1 MSTPASLLTSKA
13 SKWSCG
19 RANVQPQSAR
29 AAISRRPATNHS
41 LGKLPE
47 PESTTRFLLTSLICF
62 HLRTSYFLARFFDL
76 KPTSYGALPFCVL
89 CALAALRES
98 RLPSPASEYMRQDGV
113 VNPVP

>member
-1 MSTPASLLTSKA
+1 MASRGLELLISTRRRGDAPENASIFLRRGGDA
-13 SKWSCG
+13 G
-19 RANVQPQSAR
+19 Y
-29 AAISRRPATNHS
+29 IGSRVGPI
-41 LGKLPE
+41 
-47 PESTTRFLLTSLICF
+47 SLIF
-62 HLRTSYFLARFFDL
+62 YDSVVLARFFDL

>member
-1 MSTPASLLTSKA
+1 MASRGLELSISTRR
-13 SKWSCG
+13 
-19 RANVQPQSAR
+19 RAETLRIFLRRGGDAGY
-29 AAISRRPATNHS
+29 IGSRVGPI
-41 LGKLPE
+41 
-47 PESTTRFLLTSLICF
+47 SLIF
-62 HLRTSYFLARFFDL
+62 YDSVVLARFFDL